1 MDFSQDKTSG
11 PYTIRSYRSGS
22 IIINDATYQDP
33 IVLGLEHLQE
43 NRLPSDLDGLDKSL
57 LSELEIG
64 SYEVVILGTGQTQQ
78 FPSWDI
84 LEAAQ
89 IMGTPLE
96 VMATDAACRT
106 YTVLASDGR
115 NVLALLYP

>member
-11 PYTIRSYRSGS
+11 RYTIRSYRSGS

-43 NRLPSDLDGLDKSL
+43 NRLPSDLDGLDKRL

-106 YTVLASDGR
+106 YTILASDGR